1 MNNIH
6 LTAMLQQPWLLMG
19 DHFRALLDLHSATSP
34 VGEKYDGEYIHPQ
47 VEIYNGVAYL
57 PIRGMLMKGAS
68 LCDQLFFGCYDVDLL
83 SQQIQNL
90 AEDPNVKRVLLHI
103 DSPGGAAIGIG
114 EVAAQIHAL
123 QSVGKTVWG
132 YSDGFCASAG
142 YYFAAACGKFFA
154 SPSAQVGS
162 ISTYAAGV
170 DSSKNWEQNGLER
183 IIYRTGEL
191 KAVGIPG
198 KPWTD
203 EEKAAMKER
212 VDHIDGEFKG
222 FIRAHRPAVTEE
234 TMNGNHWYAK
244 HAPAGLHDGLVNNVT
259 TLLEAMYSL
268 KA

>member
-6 LTAMLQQPWLLMG
+6 HTAMLQQPWLLMA
-19 DHFRALLDLHSATSP
+19 DHFRALLDLHSATAP
-34 VGEKYDGEYIHPQ
+34 VGMKYDGEYIHPQ
-47 VEIYNGVAYL
+47 VEIHNGIAYL

-68 LCDQLFFGCYDVDLL
+68 LMDQLFYGCYDVDLL
-83 SQQIQNL
+83 AQQIQHI
-90 AEDPNVKRVLLHI
+90 AEDPNVTRVLLHI

-114 EVAAQIHAL
+114 EVAQQIYDL
-123 QSVGKTVWG
+123 QSLGKTVWG
-132 YSDGFCASAG
+132 YSDGFCASGG

-154 SPSAQVGS
+154 SPSAQLGS

-170 DSSKNWEQNGLER
+170 DSSKQWEKEGLER

-212 VDHIDGEFKG
+212 VDHIDAEFKG
-222 FIRAHRPAVTEE
+222 FIRTHRPAVTDAA
-234 TMNGNHWYAK
+234 MNGNHWYAK
-244 HAPAGLHDGLVNNVT
+244 HAPSGLHDGLVNNVT
-259 TLLEAMYSL
+259 TLLEALYTL
-268 KA
+268 K